1 MKNNLIEIIGNISPI
16 FYELVFSSIK
26 ACIVGLIIL
35 FVLKL
40 LKSKLLPS
48 TKYIVWLIFIIM
60 LISPF
65 EIQNNF
71 NMSILKDNLEIIYE
85 ADNLNDTDGIH
96 ITNVNKKVNENIDNF
111 VSNNINEY
119 VSKNNFELNFKT
131 VLPLIFFSITIIGIL
146 LIVYIFIHLYDFNN
160 KNRIIDEKIIEI
172 LKKCTE
178 KLNIDYRKVS
188 IFYDGR
194 LKSIGTTGIINLK
207 IKFNKNIVKL
217 SNKQIELII
226 MHELAHYKRKD
237 NVIMLINHILRVIY
251 CFNPLVWILLG
262 TIEEE
267 MEYSSDLLAVS
278 SYSTFDKKVY
288 CDLLLET
295 TMDRSRFFNG
305 IINFSP
311 YKGSTDRR
319 VANIRKFHKTIKFKK
334 LYLVISIILVT
345 ILVLCF
351 GGSKRKLEIFDIEKI
366 LGKTSEI
373 SNFYLKE
380 KYQTNSLDELE
391 YETYFKDDL
400 LINKLISSGNYS
412 FKNGDYSIKKLSNS
426 NKYLIEDISSKKII
440 YSSNEEKFN
449 KYISLIESE
458 DFLYQYLGKE
468 KYNDIKCVVISL
480 YWLNSGKFESYD
492 LWIDSEKG
500 VVLKEEYYYNEK
512 SNTKPKTPKAVNT
525 YDYQYDVVTDE
536 DMRRLTE
543 L

>member
-40 LKSKLLPS
+40 LKNKLLPS

-85 ADNLNDTDGIH
+85 ADTLNDTDGIH

-131 VLPLIFFSITIIGIL
+131 ILPLIFFSITIIGIL
-146 LIVYIFIHLYDFNN
+146 IIVYIFIRLYDFNN

-188 IFYDGR
+188 IFYDGK

-237 NVIMLINHILRVIY
+237 NVIILINHILRVIY

-262 TIEEE
+262 NIEEE

-288 CDLLLET
+288 CNLLLET

-334 LYLVISIILVT
+334 LYLLISIILVT

-373 SNFYLKE
+373 SNFCLE
-380 KYQTNSLDELE
+380 AKYNINNYRIMDKI
-391 YETYFKDDL
+391 YFRDNIIL
-400 LINKLISSGNYS
+400 NKNAIYDVES
-412 FKNGDYSIKKLSNS
+412 
-426 NKYLIEDISSKKII
+426 IEDF
-440 YSSNEEKFN
+440 YMFN
-449 KYISLIESE
+449 KYNNLINYDHFYYE
-458 DFLYQYLGKE
+458 YLGKE
-468 KYNDIKCVVISL
+468 NYNGKKCIIVSL
-480 YWLNSGKFESYD
+480 CLTENDFYESYN
-492 LWIDSEKG
+492 LWIDLKKG
-500 VVLKEEYYYNEK
+500 VVVKEEHYYNPK
-512 SNTKPKTPKAVNT
+512 NNNKPIMPETTIT